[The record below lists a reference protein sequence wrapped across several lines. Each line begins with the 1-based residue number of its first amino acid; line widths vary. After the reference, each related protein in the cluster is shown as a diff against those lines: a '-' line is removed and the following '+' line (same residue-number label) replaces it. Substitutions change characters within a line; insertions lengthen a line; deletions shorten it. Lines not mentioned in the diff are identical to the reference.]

1 MLPRQDEHILTI
13 SSWKALLNYTATVGS
28 KQSVNT
34 LSEQIEDVKEV
45 LNTSLYI
52 EHGETKLELANL
64 MNRRSHILRLNSIAE
79 LIAKNKEKH
88 VFIPGSTAAM
98 GIGMYALISN
108 DDWGPIVR
116 AGTFIYGTEQEE
128 ANDLSFTWTTISSPL
143 SMKAY
148 KESRYRAFE
157 AWAPLLSVPS

>member
-1 MLPRQDEHILTI
+1 
-13 SSWKALLNYTATVGS
+13 
-28 KQSVNT
+28 
-34 LSEQIEDVKEV
+34 
-45 LNTSLYI
+45 
-52 EHGETKLELANL
+52 
-64 MNRRSHILRLNSIAE
+64 
-79 LIAKNKEKH
+79 
-88 VFIPGSTAAM
+88 M

-128 ANDLSFTWTTISSPL
+128 ADDLSFTWTTISSPL